1 MAEVY
6 RAEQGL
12 TGGIVRPAA
21 LKVIRPEYSESPDF
35 REMFLDEA
43 RLACTL
49 SHPNIVHIYEV
60 GEAEGRLY
68 MAMELVPGESLA
80 VVSRALREN
89 GERFSLDALIAVG
102 LFTCSALEA
111 VHVLRIPEEGRINLV
126 HRDVSP
132 HNLLLGPGGSLK
144 LIDFGIAKAASNRN
158 LTSPGVTKG
167 KAGYFSPEQAMGK
180 QLDGR
185 SDLFSLGVTLYKLA
199 WGGTPFDQHK
209 THHERNT
216 ALVHGRWVPLRDV
229 CPGLP
234 SGFYDIVDCALQVRP
249 ENRFPDAY
257 EMRVALERLAVESG
271 IHVGPS
277 TLSGYVAPQADDP
290 QGLGARGNAPTR
302 SRPSPIV
309 DTQAATVAGANQATA
324 AASPAAPRR
333 QTEKLEARHV
343 LAGARPRPS
352 RRQWL
357 IASGAALVLIAVA
370 AGLWLGK
377 GTFPASGMQ
386 VTRESPAV
394 PEPPSQR
401 QQEPERLAVPEPPPA
416 TVASSE
422 TSKPV
427 ARSRSSRP
435 ELKRTPRPEP
445 VAAPALLRCS
455 RAGAGS
461 REQAGRPGTRTPAHR
476 RQRRRR
482 DLRERKEVGSVSA
495 GQLRARRQLL
505 GRGHQPRRSAEG
517 ERQRRGPPRPDV
529 DRPVRLRAELDDCA
543 LTDPVRYREVGDSR
557 KNTAAPPTSAAAPP
571 AYTQGLRYHAGS
583 STMDTRSGACGEAPR
598 PTVLPSASFAST

>member
-1 MAEVY
+1 MSFAPGTHIGRYRITRLIAQGGMAEVY

-394 PEPPSQR
+394 PEPPLQR

-445 VAAPALLRCS
+445 VAAPALPHAPVPAPAVANKPVAQGRGRLRIGGS
-455 RAGAGS
+455 DDGEISVNGKKWGLSPQDNYVPAGS
-461 REQAGRPGTRTPAHR
+461 YSVVVTSLDGA
-476 RQRRRR
+476 
-482 DLRERKEVGSVSA
+482 RKVSGSV
-495 GQLRARRQLL
+495 
-505 GRGHQPRRSAEG
+505 EV
-517 ERQRRGPPRPDV
+517 RPDQTSI
-529 DRPVRLRAELDDCA
+529 VRFDFEQNSMI
-543 LTDPVRYREVGDSR
+543 VR
-557 KNTAAPPTSAAAPP
+557 
-571 AYTQGLRYHAGS
+571 
-583 STMDTRSGACGEAPR
+583 
-598 PTVLPSASFAST
+598 